1 MRYTVGMRTNVVE
14 IPGSGPRAG
23 GVQQRVADNLA
34 AELARKRISGRSAAK
49 DLGVT
54 QMYVA
59 RRVSGDVELSVSD
72 LVMFSNYLG
81 LDPSVLLHA
90 EGSPAPNLRPTD

>member
-1 MRYTVGMRTNVVE
+1 MGSRGSCVGCR
-14 IPGSGPRAG
+14 GAS
-23 GVQQRVADNLA
+23 
-34 AELARKRISGRSAAK
+34 ELVTLTMNACHFSGRSAAK